1 MVRETAEGKVSVVES
16 KTSTGSRMASQGTKR
31 LGNWNLDALA
41 AALVSNDQT
50 RPCRYVRGDND
61 PESSTTEMDW
71 AKVKRE

>member
-31 LGNWNLDALA
+31 LGNGNLDALA
-41 AALVSNDQT
+41 ATLVYNDHN

-61 PESSTTEMDW
+61 PESSPTEMDR
-71 AKVKRE
+71 AKVIRE